1 MHSIPSFG
9 FFDLEMPAIRTSRW
23 EQLVLQPLKMNF
35 EALNFN
41 LDRCIYIY
49 IYMKDVLTRIY
60 RHNPS
65 CFDDTLNKHGL
76 PSSACTY

>member
-23 EQLVLQPLKMNF
+23 EQLVLQPLKMNL
-35 EALNFN
+35 EALNLN

-49 IYMKDVLTRIY
+49 I
-60 RHNPS
+60 
-65 CFDDTLNKHGL
+65 
-76 PSSACTY
+76 